1 MCNIDRQKP
10 SHIYFRNRN
19 NRGNMARD
27 SQNTSGNRIQAVVNA
42 FNIVESLEKLDGAT
56 VSELAEDEAIPKST
70 AHVYLK
76 TLRDSGY
83 VIQDGD
89 TYRLSLRFL
98 KHGGYTRHQL
108 NIYQAAKSQ
117 IDELSNET
125 GEVVDMG
132 VEENGK
138 RVLLYKSEGPEG
150 VTQKPMTGEYTH
162 MHMTA
167 LGKALL
173 ACHPDERVEEI
184 VDTHGLPPAT
194 AHTIT
199 DREELFEEL
208 ETVREQ
214 NFSIEDQER
223 RDGIRAVGVPI
234 RDDHDRA
241 ICAISISGPMSTLT
255 DKRITDDLLGQMRN
269 AENIIE
275 IQTKN
280 Y

>member
-1 MCNIDRQKP
+1 MGN
-10 SHIYFRNRN
+10 YFMT
-19 NRGNMARD
+19 GLVGCIMAQD
-27 SQNTSGNRIQAVVNA
+27 TEKSSKNRIQAVVNA
-42 FNIVESLEKLDGAT
+42 FNIVESLEELDGTT
-56 VSELAEDEAIPKST
+56 VSELAEHRQIPNST

-76 TLRDSGY
+76 TLSESGY
-83 VIQDGD
+83 VIQNGD

-98 KHGGYTRHQL
+98 KHGGYARHQL
-108 NIYQAAKSQ
+108 NCYQAAKSQ
-117 IDELSNET
+117 IDKLSNET

-150 VTQKPMTGEYTH
+150 VTQKPTTGEYTH

-173 ACHPDERVEEI
+173 ACQPDERVEEI
-184 VDTHGLPPAT
+184 IDTHGLPPAT
-194 AHTIT
+194 EHTIT
-199 DREELFEEL
+199 DRDALFEEL
-208 ETVREQ
+208 ETVRQQ

-223 RDGIRAVGVPI
+223 RDGIRAIGVPI
-234 RDDHDRA
+234 RDDHNRA
-241 ICAISISGPMSTLT
+241 IGAISISGPMSKLT
-255 DKRITDDLLGQMRN
+255 NERITEELLGQMRD
-269 AENIIE
+269 AVNIIE

>member
-1 MCNIDRQKP
+1 
-10 SHIYFRNRN
+10 
-19 NRGNMARD
+19 MAETTGYIMAQD
-27 SQNTSGNRIQAVVNA
+27 SEKSSENRIQAVVNA
-42 FNIVESLEKLDGAT
+42 FNIVESLEEMDGAT
-56 VSELAEDEAIPKST
+56 VSELADYEEIPKST

-83 VIQDGD
+83 VIQDED

-108 NIYQAAKSQ
+108 NLYQAAKSQ
-117 IDELSNET
+117 IDKLSNET

-132 VEENGK
+132 IEENGK

-150 VTQKPMTGEYTH
+150 VTQKPVTGEYTH

-167 LGKALL
+167 LGKVLL
-173 ACHPDERVEEI
+173 ACQPDERVEEI

-194 AHTIT
+194 EHTIT
-199 DREELFEEL
+199 DRETLFQEL

-214 NFSIEDQER
+214 DFSIEDQER
-223 RDGIRAVGVPI
+223 RDGIRAVAVPI
-234 RDDHDRA
+234 RNDNDRA
-241 ICAISISGPMSTLT
+241 TGAISISGPMSKLT
-255 DKRITDDLLGQMRN
+255 DERISENLLDQMRN
-269 AENIIE
+269 AVNIIE